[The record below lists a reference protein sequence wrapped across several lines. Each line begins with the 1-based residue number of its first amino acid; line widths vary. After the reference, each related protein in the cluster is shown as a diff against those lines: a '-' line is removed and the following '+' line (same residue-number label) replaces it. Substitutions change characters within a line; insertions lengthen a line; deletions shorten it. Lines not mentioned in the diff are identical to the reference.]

1 MNVLALCA
9 HPDDVEFFCA
19 GTLLKYK
26 EAGHRIFI
34 ALTTSGNIGS
44 NSIASR
50 EEVAATREQEQLA
63 AAETLAAEVHFLRY
77 DDQLLTDTP
86 TVRREILNAIRWAD
100 PDVILTNYPGDNST
114 DHAVTSRIVG
124 RVLLSC
130 GSKLI
135 PSDLPPLSK
144 APSVFYFDTVAG
156 IGFEP
161 EVYVDITAQM
171 PSKLD
176 MLRLHKSQFEWM
188 REFGLEDLCDVCE
201 TIARF
206 RGLQT
211 GKRYAE
217 AFRMHRVSGFVADP
231 RLLP

>member
-1 MNVLALCA
+1 MNILALCA
-9 HPDDVEFFCA
+9 HPDDVEFLCA
-19 GTLLKYK
+19 GTLIKYR

-50 EEVAATREQEQLA
+50 EEVARTREIEQTDA
-63 AAETLAAEVHFLRY
+63 AAVLGAEVKFLRY
-77 DDQLLTDTP
+77 DDQLLSDTP
-86 TVRREILNAIRWAD
+86 EVRREILNAIRWAD

-114 DHAVTSRIVG
+114 DHAITGRIVG

-135 PSDLPPLSK
+135 PSDVQPLSK

-156 IGFEP
+156 VGFEP
-161 EVYVDITAQM
+161 EVYVDISAQM
-171 PSKLD
+171 TAKLEL
-176 MLRLHKSQFEWM
+176 LRLHKSQFEWM
-188 REFGLEDLCDVCE
+188 REFGLDDLCDVCE
-201 TIARF
+201 VIARF
-206 RGLQT
+206 RGLQA

-217 AFRMHRVSGFVADP
+217 AFRMHRVNGFMADP